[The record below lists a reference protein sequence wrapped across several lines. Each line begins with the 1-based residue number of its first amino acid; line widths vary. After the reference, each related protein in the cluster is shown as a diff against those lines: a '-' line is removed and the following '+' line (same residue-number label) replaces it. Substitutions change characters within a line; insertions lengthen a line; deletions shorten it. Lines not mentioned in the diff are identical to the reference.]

1 MRTLLLFL
9 CTLVSLCVY
18 TTNTYAI
25 SKDRVLITGID
36 LLLKKTYDNRIYS
49 IEETWPSNYT
59 IRDDG
64 QIKYTRCL
72 DVKKITYESGVDK
85 LDEKLFDSLEVHK
98 ASGVIKKNGFEA
110 GRCAYISI
118 IFKLKNFTF
127 KQDYKFEKD
136 DICVFGTII
145 SQIDNYISNFQS
157 KYGASAHMLEHVVE
171 YGIGLQDAKGDAVY
185 FEDIRKEYNKQIQLI
200 NTNIIE

>member
-1 MRTLLLFL
+1 MKKHSLFL
-9 CTLVSLCVY
+9 CTLILFCVY
-18 TTNTYAI
+18 TTNVHAI
-25 SKDRVLITGID
+25 SKDRVTITGID

-72 DVKKITYESGVDK
+72 DVKKIAHESGLEK
-85 LDEKLFDSLEVHK
+85 LDEKLFDSLEIHK
-98 ASGVIKKNGFEA
+98 ASGVIKKNGHEA
-110 GRCAYISI
+110 GRCAFISI
-118 IFKLKNFTF
+118 LFKLKNFTF
-127 KQDYKFEKD
+127 KQDYKFEKG
-136 DICVFGTII
+136 DIPIFETIT
-145 SQIDNYISNFQS
+145 SQIDEYIHNFQS

-185 FEDIRKEYNKQIQLI
+185 FDDIRKEYEKQIEQT
-200 NTNIIE
+200 NTIK